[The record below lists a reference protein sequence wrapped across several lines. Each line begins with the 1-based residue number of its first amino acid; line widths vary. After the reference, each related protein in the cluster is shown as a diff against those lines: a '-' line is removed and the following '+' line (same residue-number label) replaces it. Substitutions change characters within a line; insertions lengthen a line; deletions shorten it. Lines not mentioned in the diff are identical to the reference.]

1 MILQN
6 LKQTLICTYHKSI
19 QQIYMRKSYKTG
31 KYPKKIYILQKKNQ
45 HFKIEF
51 K

>member
-31 KYPKKIYILQKKNQ
+31 KYPNKIYILQKKNQ